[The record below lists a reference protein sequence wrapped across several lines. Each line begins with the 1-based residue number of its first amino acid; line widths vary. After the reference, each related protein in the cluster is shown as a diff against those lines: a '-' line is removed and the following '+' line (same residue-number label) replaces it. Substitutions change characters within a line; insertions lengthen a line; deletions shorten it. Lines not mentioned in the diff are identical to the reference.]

1 MKLSQLMNSSER
13 MRKLNSKFVK
23 ILNYKE
29 GRDKQGQAVAMAKT
43 YTPYELNVHH
53 RIQPSRDKNRYVS
66 SITFI
71 DKKLNVKVSCS
82 CPDYVFAGWEFANA
96 QVGAS
101 DIIYGNGEPP
111 TVRNP
116 DNRPGLCKHL
126 IALRSVIKQKHGI

>member
-1 MKLSQLMNSSER
+1 MMKLSQLMNSSER

-29 GRDKQGQAVAMAKT
+29 GRDKSGQAVAMAKT

-53 RIQPSRDKNRYVS
+53 RIQPSKDKNRYVS

-82 CPDYVFAGWEFANA
+82 CPDYMYRWEFANA
-96 QVGAS
+96 QAGAA
-101 DIIYGNGEPP
+101 DIIYGNGDEPGS
-111 TVRNP
+111 TNP
-116 DNRPGLCKHL
+116 GNVPGLCKHL
-126 IALRSVIKQKHGI
+126 IALRSAVKQKHNI